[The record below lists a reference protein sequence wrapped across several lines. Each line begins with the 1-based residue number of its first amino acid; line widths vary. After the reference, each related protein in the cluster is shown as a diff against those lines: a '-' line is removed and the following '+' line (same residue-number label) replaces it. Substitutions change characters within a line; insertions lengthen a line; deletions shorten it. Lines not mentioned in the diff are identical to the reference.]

1 MFNSLKNV
9 LYLIPKSIDE
19 IEIKYIEIV
28 VLLDMAIRYVFCTEV
43 LVTNVD
49 SIFLNRLMLE
59 KYANQLLEQQFQQ
72 YRRSYFLREPL
83 RI

>member
-1 MFNSLKNV
+1 
-9 LYLIPKSIDE
+9 
-19 IEIKYIEIV
+19 
-28 VLLDMAIRYVFCTEV
+28 MAIRYVFCTEV